1 MIQDNYHVQSFQEKQ
16 YSKLAAEMSGYAHDI
31 ETWEKQGAQT
41 AHLEEQTKLIAE
53 KLQTGYI
60 HHGLGWS
67 RKVSVDPY
75 AKRDLH
81 IFGLNSKGVKKLDN
95 YRNISILPIKARQ
108 QRNKVSKELQL
119 FLHQNKYTRMWLF
132 TDKRTTL
139 PFLRKTFQKMHR
151 KLSKLNDKKFMKNL
165 GAKFVFRTSELGEMF
180 PIGKD
185 DISIHPHMHALL
197 VLQRKLSTEDFE
209 QLLKNIKSYW
219 SAYCAD
225 SGIIRNARELTKYVV
240 KPNDMAA
247 LNSEQTVKLY
257 FAQERLHLV
266 QPLAQFRKKRKQ
278 ISDDNQKIIIR
289 KGKPKAVPNWNRST
303 TKISEADPLTET
315 FVRLEKR
322 TIAEELF
329 GCVPDAPK
337 IVAWCTP
344 SPMFSHVVEPLFM
357 VHGLGNRDP
366 LEMFE
371 KDEVLA
377 MQDSINVHT
386 ITLTVPN
393 ISKNN
398 KQRNKNYESE
408 SKKPPKYPSTA
419 SIH

>member
-1 MIQDNYHVQSFQEKQ
+1 M
-16 YSKLAAEMSGYAHDI
+16 
-31 ETWEKQGAQT
+31 
-41 AHLEEQTKLIAE
+41 
-53 KLQTGYI
+53 
-60 HHGLGWS
+60 
-67 RKVSVDPY
+67 
-75 AKRDLH
+75 
-81 IFGLNSKGVKKLDN
+81 
-95 YRNISILPIKARQ
+95 
-108 QRNKVSKELQL
+108 
-119 FLHQNKYTRMWLF
+119 
-132 TDKRTTL
+132 
-139 PFLRKTFQKMHR
+139 
-151 KLSKLNDKKFMKNL
+151 
-165 GAKFVFRTSELGEMF
+165 
-180 PIGKD
+180 
-185 DISIHPHMHALL
+185 
-197 VLQRKLSTEDFE
+197 
-209 QLLKNIKSYW
+209 
-219 SAYCAD
+219 
-225 SGIIRNARELTKYVV
+225 
-240 KPNDMAA
+240 
-247 LNSEQTVKLY
+247 
-257 FAQERLHLV
+257 
-266 QPLAQFRKKRKQ
+266 AQFRKKRKQ

-386 ITLTVPN
+386 NTLTVPN